1 MPLIPFHD
9 TEPSGITPRFTIA
22 LIVIN
27 ILVGVAQWTDPD
39 HLIEGALR
47 PAWFFSY
54 LSGEETGSV
63 SKHELQNR
71 DSLENVFGVPTDN
84 PGEIRLTFANSILPL
99 FLCMFLHGGFF
110 HLAGNMVF
118 LWIFG
123 DNIEGRLGGVRY
135 LIFYL
140 ICGLAASLFH
150 ILFNPES
157 NIPAIGAYGAISGIL
172 GAYWL
177 CYPHSAVTVL
187 TFFAFFPIT
196 FEIMGH
202 IGIGNR
208 VA

>member
-84 PGEIRLTFANSILPL
+84 PGEIRLTFANFDSAIVSVHVSPRRLFSISPVTW
-99 FLCMFLHGGFF
+99 FF
-110 HLAGNMVF
+110 
-118 LWIFG
+118 
-123 DNIEGRLGGVRY
+123 
-135 LIFYL
+135 
-140 ICGLAASLFH
+140 CGSL
-150 ILFNPES
+150 ETTS
-157 NIPAIGAYGAISGIL
+157 
-172 GAYWL
+172 
-177 CYPHSAVTVL
+177 
-187 TFFAFFPIT
+187 
-196 FEIMGH
+196 
-202 IGIGNR
+202 R
-208 VA
+208 VAWGVCVI